1 MKKILL
7 GGSPCTFW
15 SVAQRSKKKVAK
27 SNHPEI
33 VEMGDA
39 YQVRGNWRWE
49 NKENEKSIL

>member
-1 MKKILL
+1 MKKIRYH
-7 GGSPCTFW
+7 
-15 SVAQRSKKKVAK
+15 AYEIDKAAIKVAK

-49 NKENEKSIL
+49 